1 MKLSYIASFVLAICG
16 LGSLATAST
25 ISGSVR
31 NGTTNK
37 AAAGDEVILLK
48 LVSGMEEESR
58 TRTDAAGRFTLEVQD
73 SSATHLVRVN
83 HQKVNYHAP
92 APPGTDSVG
101 QIEVF
106 DSAPKIQGIQGRAD
120 LMRMQTDGNTLHVT
134 EMFVLRNMSE
144 PRRTWMGDKTFE
156 FYLPKGAQMDSSQAT
171 GPNGMAVVAAPVP
184 QSDPGH
190 YAFIFPL
197 RPGETQFRVEYHMPY
212 SGSATFAPRVSMP
225 MEMLGIETPDSIQF
239 SPARPGSFT
248 KEVDQSGFPLH
259 LATNVKP
266 GAGPP
271 FSISGTGVI
280 PQNALRGQDGDS
292 GGADSGASNAQATNR
307 PGGGMATPEG
317 TPDPMDK
324 YRWPALIGLVALLAV
339 GAFWMTRQQPAS
351 ITGAAAVGAAASGN
365 ASSRLL
371 EALKEELFQLET
383 ERLQQKISA
392 DEYAKAKAALDTT
405 LARAMQRAKGS

>member
-1 MKLSYIASFVLAICG
+1 MKLSYIAFSVLAVWL

-25 ISGSVR
+25 ITGSVR
-31 NGTTNK
+31 NGTTSK
-37 AAAGDEVILLK
+37 PAAGDEVILLK
-48 LVSGMEEESR
+48 LVNGMEEESR
-58 TRTDAAGRFTLEVQD
+58 TRTDASGRFTLQIQD

-92 APPGTDSVG
+92 APPGTDTVG
-101 QIEVF
+101 EIEVF
-106 DSAPKIQGIQGRAD
+106 DSAPKIQGIQGRVD
-120 LMRMQTDGNTLHVT
+120 LMRMQSDGNTLHVT
-134 EMFVLRNMSE
+134 EMFALRNMSE

-197 RPGETQFRVEYHMPY
+197 RPGETQFRIEYHLPY
-212 SGSATFAPRVSMP
+212 SGSATFAPRVSVP
-225 MEMLGIETPDSIQF
+225 MEMLGIELPDSIQF
-239 SPARPGSFT
+239 SPARPGIYS
-248 KEVDQSGFPLH
+248 KEVDQSGVSVQ
-259 LATNVKP
+259 LAKNVSP
-266 GAGPP
+266 GAAPQ

-280 PQNALRGQDGDS
+280 PQDALKSQDSDS
-292 GGADSGASNAQATNR
+292 GGSDGGSSGTQTTNR

-324 YRWPALIGLVALLAV
+324 YRWPALIGFVALLAV
-339 GAFWMTRQQPAS
+339 GAFWMTRQQPTPAM
-351 ITGAAAVGAAASGN
+351 GAAAVGAAVSGN
-365 ASSRLL
+365 SSARLL

-383 ERLQQKISA
+383 ERLQQKISSE
-392 DEYAKAKAALDTT
+392 EYAKAKAALDTT
-405 LARAMQRAKGS
+405 LGRAMQRAKGS